1 MGKATGFIEFPR
13 KAAPYRP
20 PEERLLDFNEI
31 YIGHDTQRLSTQG
44 ARCMNCGVPFCQSEE
59 GCPIHNLI
67 PEWNDF
73 IYNDRWYDALE
84 RLEETNNFPEITA
97 RVCPAPCEGAC
108 VLGITDPAVTI
119 KNIEMAIIDRGF
131 EEGWVQPKTPN
142 SRTGKTIAIVG
153 SGPALSL
160 IHI

>member
-31 YIGHDTQRLSTQG
+31 YVGHDTQRLSTQG

-67 PEWNDF
+67 PEWNDL
-73 IYNDRWYDALE
+73 IYNDRWYDALV
-84 RLEETNNFPEITA
+84 RLEETNNFPEFCLLYTSPSP
-97 RVCPAPCEGAC
+97 R
-108 VLGITDPAVTI
+108 
-119 KNIEMAIIDRGF
+119 DRG
-131 EEGWVQPKTPN
+131 
-142 SRTGKTIAIVG
+142 
-153 SGPALSL
+153 
-160 IHI
+160 